1 MKPSTKRSVMLVVDD
16 DPLFCAQVGLFS
28 ADNFK
33 VLESFGA
40 SKVDIDTLLQAD
52 IVVLDLKMPD
62 EDGIVFLKTLAAL
75 SQRPKLLIASGCKQS
90 VIDMAVRTA
99 KLYGM
104 TATIGLQKPIDRK
117 TFSRATAELVNQIA
131 AEEPTVSA
139 QTGLLANSNDT
150 LAGMRAGKFIPFY
163 QVQVDITSNQIV
175 GIETLA
181 RWDHPNLG
189 VLAPKN
195 FIDTL
200 EFPEI
205 AAEFTMLMMEFAM
218 TDYSNL
224 VIATGYQGNLS
235 INVPADILNDNDF
248 ANRVFATA
256 QRLKFP
262 TEKLVLEITERDTY
276 NLDSTENTTTL
287 TRLKIHGVQLSAD
300 DFSTGQS
307 GLLKINHNAYDE
319 IKIDRSLIKGLTTS
333 LNLKS
338 IVENVYNLAGKTMLR
353 VVAEGVED
361 EQTLAS
367 IKHIGCTIVQGNY
380 FSKPLPIAKLI
391 KFIAAWPSTKQQG

>member
-150 LAGMRAGKFIPFY
+150 LAGMQAGKFIPFY

-224 VIATGYQGNLS
+224 VIATGY
-235 INVPADILNDNDF
+235 
-248 ANRVFATA
+248 
-256 QRLKFP
+256 
-262 TEKLVLEITERDTY
+262 
-276 NLDSTENTTTL
+276 
-287 TRLKIHGVQLSAD
+287 
-300 DFSTGQS
+300 
-307 GLLKINHNAYDE
+307 
-319 IKIDRSLIKGLTTS
+319 
-333 LNLKS
+333 
-338 IVENVYNLAGKTMLR
+338 
-353 VVAEGVED
+353 
-361 EQTLAS
+361 
-367 IKHIGCTIVQGNY
+367 
-380 FSKPLPIAKLI
+380 
-391 KFIAAWPSTKQQG
+391 